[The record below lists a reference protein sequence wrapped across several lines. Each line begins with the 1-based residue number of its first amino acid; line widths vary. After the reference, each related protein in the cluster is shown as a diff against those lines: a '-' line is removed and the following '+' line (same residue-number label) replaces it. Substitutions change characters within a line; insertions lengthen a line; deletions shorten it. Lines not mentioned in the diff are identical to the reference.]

1 MAQALSQLL
10 FGMFDTQ
17 NYFVKLGFCLFSG
30 KIWET
35 RSGEIYIDGQANN
48 TMCSTGTETVFCGIF
63 IGEIYSMKLE
73 KYIDFFFSF
82 L

>member
-35 RSGEIYIDGQANN
+35 RSGEIYILMGKQIIPCAQQGQRQYF
-48 TMCSTGTETVFCGIF
+48 VV
-63 IGEIYSMKLE
+63 YLLE
-73 KYIDFFFSF
+73 KYI